1 MDARYQLRPE
11 ALRRAITDRTRAI
24 VTVSPNNPSGAVL
37 SEASLREVSAICRER
52 GIYHISDEVYEYFT
66 YGSARHFSP
75 ASLPGAD
82 AFTISMYSLSKAYGF
97 AGWRVGYV
105 AYPDASR
112 RAR

>member
-1 MDARYQLRPE
+1 MSAASITSATKLYQ
-11 ALRRAITDRTRAI
+11 
-24 VTVSPNNPSGAVL
+24 
-37 SEASLREVSAICRER
+37 
-52 GIYHISDEVYEYFT
+52 YFT

-105 AYPDASR
+105 AYPEHLSDGTTKSQDTILVCPAVASQVGATAALEIG
-112 RAR
+112 RAY